1 MKGALE
7 EARTRV
13 AEMRST
19 YNGIDR
25 SLHLQH
31 ECNQGKQ
38 AQQDVGRIVRGARGV
53 ESRCTIRYAE
63 GGAPPA
69 APIVDLRER
78 EREREGE
85 RASDRCQPRVSPAV
99 DKEREEA
106 GEGRWGRLPPGAG
119 GRPSATG
126 LEARR
131 RGRLTRRAHQT
142 LEGVVEGGRLL
153 LQLRR

>member
-1 MKGALE
+1 MQSRKTGATGC
-7 EARTRV
+7 RTHCPRGPGGGV
-13 AEMRST
+13 PVHHPLCRGRRTPS
-19 YNGIDR
+19 GPDR
-25 SLHLQH
+25 RPGSL
-31 ECNQGKQ
+31 G
-38 AQQDVGRIVRGARGV
+38 
-53 ESRCTIRYAE
+53 
-63 GGAPPA
+63 
-69 APIVDLRER
+69 RER